1 MSVLEAS
8 GDSFDVAAFSSIVPV
23 ILNIVKSFEILSTV
37 AGPPKMPG
45 SPEGGYAVV
54 ISACE
59 VMIRRKLLLMAYMSP
74 QV

>member
-1 MSVLEAS
+1 MPVREAS
-8 GDSFDVAAFSSIVPV
+8 DDLFDVAASSSIVPV
-23 ILNIVKSFEILSTV
+23 ILNIVNLSEISPTV
-37 AGPPKMPG
+37 AGASESPG

-59 VMIRRKLLLMAYMSP
+59 VMIRCKLLLMAYMSP